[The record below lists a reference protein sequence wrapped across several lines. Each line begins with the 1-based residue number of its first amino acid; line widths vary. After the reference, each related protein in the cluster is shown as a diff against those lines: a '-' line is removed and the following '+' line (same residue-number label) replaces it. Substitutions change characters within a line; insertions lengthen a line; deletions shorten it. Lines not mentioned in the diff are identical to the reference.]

1 MRGVLGC
8 RVCLVLCRSEDHW
21 ESARRLGLV
30 ARGAW
35 HSQRLV
41 RKRDKYPFLH
51 RIISLSCNDLN
62 ASFSCSKL
70 RDFTVLYSIDRID
83 TARDNRPILIGL
95 KFRLFSGYLCGHS
108 ESQGREGDAST
119 LHNRT

>member
-21 ESARRLGLV
+21 ESACRLGLI

-41 RKRDKYPFLH
+41 RTRDKHTFLH
-51 RIISLSCNDLN
+51 RIMSLSCNNLN

-70 RDFTVLYSIDRID
+70 RDFTVLYSID

-95 KFRLFSGYLCGHS
+95 KLRLFSGYSCGHS